1 MLKCC
6 GGRAAELREV
16 HPTLWSFTSPVLAAS
31 SRGVL
36 AGTAVHAAPNAML
49 QPGDALQTLPFP
61 CAHELL
67 HHWRMHSNSPVVR
80 RPRWQHSSQDHPL
93 SATFARPP
101 PMVLRTAR
109 PRRIGDT
116 AADEAAN
123 TWCDRRNGLLL
134 RGGGDSPATPTPHVA
149 LHDRHAAPGPL
160 FQLAKA
166 SGAAQPLGRLESG
179 AGVEYLSCVKVKPD
193 GRCLF
198 RSLVLG
204 LAANKGTV
212 LSSQQEEKEADLL
225 RSACAEALCPS
236 LESRAKYPEAVLSIK
251 AEMTIQEYCKRVV
264 LPTFWG
270 GESELLVLTQLL
282 RQPVTIYLPAD
293 GGRSLGYTPLVSY
306 GTQFATTKSGQPRK
320 KVKLLYSNGNHYDL
334 LL

>member
-1 MLKCC
+1 
-6 GGRAAELREV
+6 
-16 HPTLWSFTSPVLAAS
+16 
-31 SRGVL
+31 
-36 AGTAVHAAPNAML
+36 
-49 QPGDALQTLPFP
+49 
-61 CAHELL
+61 
-67 HHWRMHSNSPVVR
+67 
-80 RPRWQHSSQDHPL
+80 
-93 SATFARPP
+93 
-101 PMVLRTAR
+101 MVLRTAR

-116 AADEAAN
+116 TADEAS
-123 TWCDRRNGLLL
+123 TWCDRRTGLL
-134 RGGGDSPATPTPHVA
+134 RGGGESPATPTPRLA
-149 LHDRHAAPGPL
+149 LHDRQAAAAPGPL
-160 FQLAKA
+160 FQFAKA

-225 RSACAEALCPS
+225 RGACAEALCPS

-251 AEMTIQEYCKRVV
+251 AEMTIQEYCKRVT
-264 LPTFWG
+264 LPNFWG